1 MAACAVG
8 AFGVAGNVIT
18 IAVLMRMRTNR
29 NFNNLVRL
37 LIVLQLRCF
46 VYFFSFQLVALGVAD
61 IALIVTVVVDMSIIQ
76 VRRGKGIAF

>member
-37 LIVLQLRCF
+37 LIVLQLREVF
-46 VYFFSFQLVALGVAD
+46 LYVFSHFSWLPLAW
-61 IALIVTVVVDMSIIQ
+61 LILPSSSP
-76 VRRGKGIAF
+76 